1 LIGGAVS
8 LLCREAV
15 AEKPRTSTVRETCV
29 HTGVFA
35 VSSAPLRGIEDA
47 FPMRRESWL
56 DDDATS
62 ADRTPEQSKRD
73 AMKLITAI
81 IKPFKLDDVRQAVA
95 DIGVQGV
102 TVTEVQGFGRQRGH
116 TELYRGA
123 EYRVDFL
130 PKTKIELAVDDSI
143 AEQVVEAIT
152 NVARTGKI
160 GDGKI
165 FVLNLEQAVRIRT
178 GETGVEA
185 V

>member
-1 LIGGAVS
+1 
-8 LLCREAV
+8 
-15 AEKPRTSTVRETCV
+15 
-29 HTGVFA
+29 
-35 VSSAPLRGIEDA
+35 
-47 FPMRRESWL
+47 
-56 DDDATS
+56 
-62 ADRTPEQSKRD
+62 
-73 AMKLITAI
+73 MKLITAI

-95 DIGVQGV
+95 DIGVHGI

-130 PKTKIELAVDDSI
+130 PKTKVELAVDDSI
-143 AEQVVEAIT
+143 AEQVVEAIV

-165 FVLNLEQAVRIRT
+165 LVIDLAEAVRIRT